1 MIKSMDHMELRKET
15 ERAIISNLEEQMI
28 RAKEMRNDVAQHIS
42 TEKII
47 SCSRRESTMSKR

>member
-1 MIKSMDHMELRKET
+1 MIKSMEHKELRKET
-15 ERAIISNLEEQMI
+15 ERAIVSNLEEQLI

-47 SCSRRESTMSKR
+47 SSSRRGSTKSKR

>member
-1 MIKSMDHMELRKET
+1 MIKSMEHKELRKET
-15 ERAIISNLEEQMI
+15 ERAIVSNLEEQLI

-47 SCSRRESTMSKR
+47 YSSRRGSTKSKR

>member
-1 MIKSMDHMELRKET
+1 MLKSMDHMELRKET
-15 ERAIISNLEEQMI
+15 ERAIISSLEEQMV

-47 SCSRRESTMSKR
+47 SCSRRESMKSKR

>member
-47 SCSRRESTMSKR
+47 

>member
-1 MIKSMDHMELRKET
+1 MIKSMDHMELRKVT
-15 ERAIISNLEEQMI
+15 ERAIVSNLEDQMA

-47 SCSRRESTMSKR
+47 GNTRRGSPKR